1 MQTENHNCYTDFL
14 SPQISRAGSWFLKSG
29 IQETGGGV
37 ARFYR
42 ADEQR
47 ALAVSTEITGYAV
60 SAFVYLHSLEKRAPY
75 LDAAVKAAR
84 FLTRKAWD
92 HAARRLPFEVDPP
105 EFAYFFD
112 CGIIVRG
119 LLAVWRATG
128 DDEFLET
135 AVAVGEIMATDFEAE
150 GGGFYPI
157 ISLPGKQPPPED
169 KLRWSRARGC
179 YQLKAAMA
187 WDDLANCA
195 GDGRF
200 EELYERALQCA
211 LAGWRDFLP
220 GHPDPL
226 KVMDRL
232 HAFLYFLEGMLPR
245 ARRPLCAS
253 AISTGLGL
261 VAKTLREI
269 APRFERSDVYAQL
282 LRMRLYADWNGA
294 APLAREA
301 AAEEAEKLADFQA
314 ASADPRIDGGF
325 YFGRKDGA
333 TIPHVNPVSTAFAAQ
348 ALALWEQ
355 CRAGSAQ
362 PHNHLLI

>member
-1 MQTENHNCYTDFL
+1 
-14 SPQISRAGSWFLKSG
+14 
-29 IQETGGGV
+29 V

-42 ADEQR
+42 LDEQR
-47 ALAVSTEITGYAV
+47 ALPVSTEITGYAV
-60 SAFVYLHSLEKRAPY
+60 SALVYLHSLDKRAPY
-75 LDAAVKAAR
+75 LQAAMKAAR

-92 HAARRLPFEVDPP
+92 PVARRLPFELDPP
-105 EFAYFFD
+105 HLAYFFD

-135 AVAVGEIMATDFEAE
+135 AVALGESMATDFAAQ
-150 GGGFYPI
+150 GGGFHPV
-157 ISLPGKQPPPED
+157 ISLPGRQPLPED
-169 KLRWSRARGC
+169 KLRWSQARGC

-187 WDDLANCA
+187 WDDLATCA

-200 EELYERALQCA
+200 EELYEQTLACA
-211 LAGWRDFLP
+211 LASYSDFLP
-220 GHPDPL
+220 GHQDPL

-245 ARRPLCAS
+245 ARRPECAA
-253 AISTGLGL
+253 AISAGLPTVG
-261 VAKTLREI
+261 KTLREI
-269 APRFERSDVYAQL
+269 APRFERSDVYALL

-314 ASADPRIDGGF
+314 ASADARIDGGF

-348 ALALWEQ
+348 ALALWDQSREG
-355 CRAGSAQ
+355 CAQ